1 MREWIPTLATK
12 IYWRSAD
19 YPSRSIGRRWIIL
32 LLRIWIWYTT
42 FTILIVLVVC
52 VFVTTFACVHTN
64 NSSECRCCLDSRRGH
79 PISTFQY
86 TCTATQTTG
95 GRTYYIRVL
104 IVANSIVHLF
114 LVIYVLYNTLFLII
128 YLVYI
133 CLLIKHQPHCI
144 GDDGGEQH
152 GDDAVVQPASPSWQ
166 IPGDRPQ
173 ARRRKN
179 QPW

>member
-1 MREWIPTLATK
+1 MVDVGRNWLSQLCNCDNVVSSRVISRVLLTIPFAPTSSERMNTNVGNK

-64 NSSECRCCLDSRRGH
+64 NA
-79 PISTFQY
+79 
-86 TCTATQTTG
+86 CTATETTG

-133 CLLIKHQPHCI
+133 CLLIKHQPHYI
-144 GDDGGEQH
+144 GDGGGEQH
-152 GDDAVVQPASPSWQ
+152 GDDAVVQPASPSW
-166 IPGDRPQ
+166 
-173 ARRRKN
+173 
-179 QPW
+179 